1 MEQWGRHELWE
12 GCLEWELPGK
22 CTDSRT
28 LRDLPQNQ
36 EVFLAE
42 GKDSFL
48 FDLMEMVDE
57 PDVAQAARVHWN
69 ELAETNELEARDV
82 AAKAGKVPEVS
93 GGAMRTV
100 PVVVGMQGDVR
111 VWLALLRL
119 PEHKT
124 DVVISWNEA
133 EWAARDERESE
144 ATFLRIL
151 ASVRMH
157 DLAFLNAQ

>member
-12 GCLEWELPGK
+12 GCIEWELPGK

-57 PDVAQAARVHWN
+57 PHVEEAARVHWN
-69 ELAETNELEARDV
+69 DLAETNELDARGV
-82 AAKAGKVPEVS
+82 TMKAGKVRVPS
-93 GGAMRTV
+93 GGATRSV
-100 PVVVGMQGDVR
+100 PVVSGMQGDVR

-119 PEHKT
+119 PEYQT
-124 DVVISWNEA
+124 DVVISWNEV
-133 EWAARDERESE
+133 EWAGRDERDSE

-151 ASVRMH
+151 ASVRMN
-157 DLAFLNAQ
+157 DLSFLKSQ

>member
-1 MEQWGRHELWE
+1 MEQWGRYELWE
-12 GCLEWELPGK
+12 GCIEWELPGK

-57 PDVAQAARVHWN
+57 PHVEEAARVHWN
-69 ELAETNELEARDV
+69 ELAEANEAEVGRV
-82 AAKAGKVPEVS
+82 AVKVGKVPEPA
-93 GGAMRTV
+93 GGASRSV

-119 PEHKT
+119 PEYQT
-124 DVVISWNEA
+124 DAVISWNEV
-133 EWAARDERESE
+133 EWAGRDELESE

-151 ASVRMH
+151 ASIRMH
-157 DLAFLNAQ
+157 DLSFLKSQ